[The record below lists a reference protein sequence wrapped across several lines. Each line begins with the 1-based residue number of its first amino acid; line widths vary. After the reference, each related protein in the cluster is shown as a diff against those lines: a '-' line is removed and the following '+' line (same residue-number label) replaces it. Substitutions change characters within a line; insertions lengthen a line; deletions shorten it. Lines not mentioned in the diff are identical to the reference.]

1 MVRILFILILTV
13 FVVSFSCAQG
23 DSYLDGVSVCVDK
36 KTASLIQGLYKEV
49 DTRLLQYYEADS
61 VRFKRFA
68 FDFYFDDIDA
78 SIFKVDRGSMFDSLI
93 AEGIHLGFWE
103 VSPSSDSLAEPMHI
117 SPGQSFLSCS
127 KLFTFHSDL
136 ANYYAIY
143 PQMGV
148 AESKVKMQAM
158 ADAFFSD
165 EDYALTA
172 VRYFIALDVFV
183 QKALHFNGYH
193 LRD

>member
-1 MVRILFILILTV
+1 MRILLIFISIV
-13 FVVSFSCAQG
+13 FVVSMSYGQG
-23 DSYLDGVSVCVDK
+23 DTYLDGMSVCVDK

-49 DTRLLQYYEADS
+49 DARLVQYYQADS
-61 VRFKRFA
+61 VRFRKFA
-68 FDFYFDDIDA
+68 FDFYFDDIDS

-93 AEGIHLGFWE
+93 LQGIHQNFWE
-103 VSPSSDSLAEPMHI
+103 LSPSSDSLAEPMHI
-117 SPGQSFLSCS
+117 RPDQSFLSCS

-143 PQMGV
+143 PQMGI

-165 EDYALTA
+165 EDYFLTA
-172 VRYFIALDVFV
+172 VKYFIALDVFV
-183 QKALHFNGYH
+183 QKALHFNGYDV
-193 LRD
+193 RE